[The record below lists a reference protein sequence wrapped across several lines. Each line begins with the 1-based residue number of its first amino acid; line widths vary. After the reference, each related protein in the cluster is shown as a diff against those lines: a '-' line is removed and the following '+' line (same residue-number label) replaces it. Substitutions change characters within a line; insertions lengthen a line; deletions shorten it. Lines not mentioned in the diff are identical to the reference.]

1 MEEVGLDLG
10 LQRVVGTAHTE
21 LLACRRALRVGV
33 AALNHE
39 VANDAMEQRAIVIA
53 LRSQLQEVVAVNG
66 CVVVEAN
73 GNVAQGSGNLDIC
86 HGFDMLVFY
95 N

>member
-1 MEEVGLDLG
+1 MLF
-10 LQRVVGTAHTE
+10 RS
-21 LLACRRALRVGV
+21 
-33 AALNHE
+33 
-39 VANDAMEQRAIVIA
+39 MEQGAIVIA

-66 CVVVEAN
+66 CVVVKAN

-95 N
+95 D